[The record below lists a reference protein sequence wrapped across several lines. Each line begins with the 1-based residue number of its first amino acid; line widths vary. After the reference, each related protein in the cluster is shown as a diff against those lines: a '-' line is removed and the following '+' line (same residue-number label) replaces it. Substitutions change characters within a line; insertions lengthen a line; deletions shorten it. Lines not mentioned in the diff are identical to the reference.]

1 MKKIREVKDV
11 ELEKVIGGSLVG
23 MKIIGLKQM
32 GPDGMTGSGGTGA
45 PIGHTYYHPAHQAD
59 KAINSFQLDSKR
71 YRISQKYD

>member
-23 MKIIGLKQM
+23 MKIIGPKQM

-45 PIGHTYYHPAHQAD
+45 VYPENGEAIQWSRGDRREWRRDLFHVLPA
-59 KAINSFQLDSKR
+59 R
-71 YRISQKYD
+71 

>member
-23 MKIIGLKQM
+23 IKIIGLKQM

-45 PIGHTYYHPAHQAD
+45 PIGHTYYHPAH
-59 KAINSFQLDSKR
+59 
-71 YRISQKYD
+71 